1 MVIELDIIQTLAVAV
16 VVLFIGRF
24 VKKYVKC
31 LERLCIPDPVVG
43 GIIFSLLMLAG
54 YSSGV
59 CVLELDT
66 TLQNVFMTVFFT
78 AVGFTCDL
86 KVLKKYG
93 KRGVQFTIIVFLL
106 VIFQNIIGVGY
117 AKLFGLHPLLGLCT
131 GSAAMTGGHGTAG
144 SFAPLFE
151 ELYGCD
157 GAMTV
162 GMAAAT
168 FGLVSGGLIG
178 GPVGNILVKK
188 HRLEAV
194 ASARKG
200 EQSSVAAETKQE
212 APLSAENMFHATN
225 QIVISMGIGTIIYI
239 LLKMVGITFPSYV
252 GGMLMGVVLRNI
264 SAYTGKFETPLAEID
279 CIGNISLTIFV
290 SMALMSLKLWQLA
303 ALALPMIVTLATQ
316 VAFIALFMVFAG
328 YYILGRD
335 YDAAVMVTGCC
346 GFGLGAMPNGVS
358 NMQAFTKRW
367 GPSDTAFFVVPGV
380 GSVII
385 DVVNGLLLTTFMNF
399 LA

>member
-1 MVIELDIIQTLAVAV
+1 MIIKLDIIQTLAVAV

-93 KRGVQFTIIVFLL
+93 KRGIQFTIIVFLL

-144 SFAPLFE
+144 SFAPMFE

-178 GPVGNILVKK
+178 GPVGNILVRR
-188 HRLEAV
+188 HRLEEI

-200 EQSSVAAETKQE
+200 TQTEAAAEIEQE
-212 APLSAENMFHATN
+212 PPLSAGNMFHATN

-264 SAYTGKFETPLAEID
+264 STYTGKFETPLAEID

>member
-93 KRGVQFTIIVFLL
+93 KRGIQFTIIVFLL

-188 HRLEAV
+188 HRLETV